1 MSRRGVCVVR
11 WREGRARSL
20 ARSSPPGGRGLP
32 IRGTGGLASIRSGG
46 LATIRSWGLATIR
59 AGGLATSRS
68 GGLATFRA
76 GGLATSGTGGLARLT
91 CEGLKF
97 GVRPGGIWHVGLGPG
112 EGQYELDS
120 PSSS

>member
-32 IRGTGGLASIRSGG
+32 IRGTGGLAANRSGG
-46 LATIRSWGLATIR
+46 LATIRAR
-59 AGGLATSRS
+59 GLATSRS